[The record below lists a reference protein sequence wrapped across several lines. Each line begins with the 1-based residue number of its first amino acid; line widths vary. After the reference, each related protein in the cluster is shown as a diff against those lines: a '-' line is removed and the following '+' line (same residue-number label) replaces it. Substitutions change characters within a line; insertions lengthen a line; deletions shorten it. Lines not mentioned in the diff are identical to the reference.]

1 MKTIRTP
8 SYEADDGELFDTAED
23 CRAYERSK
31 RFAVLAKLTAPA
43 IEALPLTADAWG
55 KANSSVRET
64 ALTIE
69 ELGTV
74 IAKARR
80 EAGDVKR
87 VVGERAAPAKAARA
101 KSGVRKA
108 KAATPA
114 KAAKVNGATEKRGR
128 KPKNG
133 NGAAVE
139 EPASPNLFSD

>member
-1 MKTIRTP
+1 MKVVKTP

-23 CRAYERSK
+23 CKAYERSK
-31 RFAVLAKLTAPA
+31 RFAVLAKLNGPM
-43 IEALPLTADAWG
+43 IEALPLTADAWSR
-55 KANSSVRET
+55 ANSSTRDMAGV
-64 ALTIE
+64 IE

-87 VVGERAAPAKAARA
+87 VVGERAPAKAAPAR
-101 KSGVRKA
+101 SGVRKA
-108 KAATPA
+108 KVAKPA
-114 KAAKVNGATEKRGR
+114 KAAKVNGATKRPR

-139 EPASPNLFSD
+139 EPSTGANLFSE